1 MKSLSHEMREIH
13 RRLTE
18 LKKENE
24 ELKLLLSLTG
34 KTPHDYETKVNNP
47 FRSFISEFFVNLDR
61 RSREKLQRMFIQTS
75 QISRRNS
82 FITEEFPAKFSFHT
96 DV

>member
-1 MKSLSHEMREIH
+1 MREIH

-34 KTPHDYETKVNNP
+34 KTPHDYETKVSHCSIIP
-47 FRSFISEFFVNLDR
+47 SE
-61 RSREKLQRMFIQTS
+61 
-75 QISRRNS
+75 NS
-82 FITEEFPAKFSFHT
+82 S
-96 DV
+96 

>member
-1 MKSLSHEMREIH
+1 MLFLVANANADIENLEEELRKKNEESQKQQEEIKALSYDMREVH

-34 KTPHDYETKVNNP
+34 KTPLDYETKVIRLLSSLFLNH
-47 FRSFISEFFVNLDR
+47 ISE
-61 RSREKLQRMFIQTS
+61 I
-75 QISRRNS
+75 
-82 FITEEFPAKFSFHT
+82 
-96 DV
+96 

>member
-1 MKSLSHEMREIH
+1 MREVH

-34 KTPHDYETKVNNP
+34 KTPLDYETKVIH
-47 FRSFISEFFVNLDR
+47 FSCLLII
-61 RSREKLQRMFIQTS
+61 LQ
-75 QISRRNS
+75 
-82 FITEEFPAKFSFHT
+82 PCL
-96 DV
+96 